1 MYFFLKLF
9 WLQVSSM
16 YESFDIYFFL
26 FFKTSVNTSTNIIT
40 QNTKSHLLDETS
52 SKNHQNW
59 FSQTGKK
66 EKAIYQNFF
75 CSSSC
80 THLLVVIFIGISH
93 KFKMYLMPSMIL
105 YWANLSDFSW
115 HLRIICYVTPLI
127 NSLCKVKGKSSLIRG
142 EGVSIYIEK
151 S

>member
-1 MYFFLKLF
+1 MTSSIKYVWELWYIFF
-9 WLQVSSM
+9 S
-16 YESFDIYFFL
+16 

-80 THLLVVIFIGISH
+80 THLLVVIFIGISY

>member
-1 MYFFLKLF
+1 MYFFPKGVLT
-9 WLQVSSM
+9 SSIK
-16 YESFDIYFFL
+16 YVWELWYIFFL